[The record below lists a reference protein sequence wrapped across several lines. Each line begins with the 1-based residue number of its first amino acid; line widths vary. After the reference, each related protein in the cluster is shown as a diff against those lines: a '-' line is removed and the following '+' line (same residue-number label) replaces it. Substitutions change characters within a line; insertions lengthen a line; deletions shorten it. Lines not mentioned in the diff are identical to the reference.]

1 MNFVENCPRQVLDFT
16 DNMHEIQF
24 RLGLCPRL
32 GWGSA
37 SDRAGGAHSV
47 PPDPLAGFEVGKG
60 DGEKRGNERREIKG

>member
-1 MNFVENCPRQVLDFT
+1 
-16 DNMHEIQF
+16 MHEIQF

-60 DGEKRGNERREIKG
+60 DGEKRGKERREIKG